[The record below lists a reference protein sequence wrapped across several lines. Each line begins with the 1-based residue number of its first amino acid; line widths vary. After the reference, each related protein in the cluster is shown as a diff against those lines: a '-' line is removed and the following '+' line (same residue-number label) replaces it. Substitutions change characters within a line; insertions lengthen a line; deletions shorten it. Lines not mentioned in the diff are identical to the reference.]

1 MIHRITF
8 RLLQLVIPI
17 ALLSA
22 CAGVGDSFAPSLSV
36 STDEFDNTKI
46 VSQPPVGAS
55 SSSEGGGHTLG
66 FEWRQK
72 HPDTVIITVGITG
85 WYEITG
91 VTFTADGASITD
103 TKPVGLT
110 VTQAD
115 WSKRPYSISWDNFMK
130 IADAQSVEM
139 KVIVSGG
146 ATVATFGPAHPGA
159 AVNSKF
165 GPFLENVR
173 EYRST
178 K

>member
-8 RLLQLVIPI
+8 RLLRLAVPI
-17 ALLSA
+17 AFLSG
-22 CAGVGDSFAPSLSV
+22 CAGMSGSFTPSLSV

-46 VSQPPVGAS
+46 VSQPPVDAGS
-55 SSSEGGGHTLG
+55 SAKEGGHTLG
-66 FEWRQK
+66 FEWRQR

-85 WYEITG
+85 WYGISG
-91 VTFTADGASITD
+91 VEFTADGKSITD
-103 TKPVGLT
+103 TKPEGLT

-115 WSKRPYSISWDNFMK
+115 WSKRPYSMSWDDFMK

-146 ATVATFGPAHPGA
+146 PTVATFGPAHPGV

-165 GPFLENVR
+165 APFLKKVS
-173 EYRST
+173 EYRS